1 MISFN
6 QRKSIKMYKQLD
18 NKNCE
23 PYRHRDELCLL
34 FMCHMQVWDWGL
46 VVLMSS
52 LNTFTVAQHTA
63 KARNMIRD
71 GVAFVMFKS
80 LIHQFKASCS
90 KLKSVT

>member
-6 QRKSIKMYKQLD
+6 QRKSIKMYKELD
-18 NKNCE
+18 NKNFE
-23 PYRHRDELCLL
+23 PYRHRDVLCIIC
-34 FMCHMQVWDWGL
+34 MYVWDWGM

-52 LNTFTVAQHTA
+52 FNTFTVAQHTA